1 MDITSTSAPDTTAT
15 LLPVIPEQDSHP
27 TNPLDASEPV
37 PLTTEPSNFTQE
49 ETASAPVTE
58 SKHYDAGYVPR
69 HLKRVLG
76 EDNKWTYEEVTESQD
91 KDIYHDLSTFP
102 DGTSS

>member
-1 MDITSTSAPDTTAT
+1 MTSTSALDTTTAT

-37 PLTTEPSNFTQE
+37 PLTYTEPSNFTQE
-49 ETASAPVTE
+49 EAASAPVTE

-69 HLKRVLG
+69 HLKRVLK
-76 EDNKWTYEEVTESQD
+76 DNKWTYEEDTESQD